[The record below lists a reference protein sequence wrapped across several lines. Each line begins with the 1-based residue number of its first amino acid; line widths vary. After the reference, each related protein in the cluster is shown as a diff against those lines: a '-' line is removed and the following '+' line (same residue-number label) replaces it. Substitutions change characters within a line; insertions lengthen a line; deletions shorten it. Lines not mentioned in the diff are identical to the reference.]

1 MANNQLTE
9 PDYPLYCDEYPPLIT
24 FDEFKFHADDD
35 INELLTS
42 LKTDVFDANEF
53 KESLLVLKDLIECMG
68 WAHED
73 SMDNMQTTIDN
84 IIVQS
89 NNKLMEVLLPSR
101 KLRRQ

>member
-1 MANNQLTE
+1 MPNNELTE
-9 PDYPLYCDEYPPLIT
+9 PEFIDYPPS
-24 FDEFKFHADDD
+24 FDEFKSHADDD
-35 INELLTS
+35 VNELLTS

-84 IIVQS
+84 LILQS
-89 NNKLMEVLLPSR
+89 NNKLLDKHCPQAANLGGNNGTV
-101 KLRRQ
+101 